1 MKIIVTTI
9 VLAWAVLSGVWTEAA
24 TPLSYQ
30 LTVAAG
36 NHDRSNVPVCAVLS
50 EGQQQA
56 NLRPVDLAAVK
67 SVKLTDAAGKLLPAQ
82 LAAPGLCNQPAA
94 GSGRVVR
101 ELHFIVPSLKKG
113 ETLKLT
119 AVLSPEAPAAK
130 GFAWQDA
137 PGDHCDLS
145 YDGRPVLRYM
155 YKALDPKNR
164 EETYKVYHHVFDP
177 TGKLLVTKGP
187 GALYTHHRGLFF
199 GYCHITFDGG
209 KADTWGCGGGASETH
224 EKFLAQE
231 AGPVMGRH
239 LVSIAWRDGKGKA
252 FLTEQRELTAYNTPG
267 GTLIGFASRL
277 TTNGGKVKL
286 DGNAPHAGFQF
297 RAAREVSDKN
307 AKQTYYLRPDP
318 KAEKG
323 KARASAMNLPWDA
336 MSFVLDGNRYTVVYL
351 DKPTNP
357 KPAEYNERDYGRFG
371 SYFKYELDEGKD
383 LLCNYRVWLQA
394 GEMTVPQAA
403 ALSADFVEPMEVK

>member
-1 MKIIVTTI
+1 
-9 VLAWAVLSGVWTEAA
+9 
-24 TPLSYQ
+24 

-36 NHDRSNVPVCAVLS
+36 NHDRSNVPVCKVLL
-50 EGQQQA
+50 EAQQQGNA
-56 NLRPVDLAAVK
+56 RPADLAAAK
-67 SVKLTDAAGKLLPAQ
+67 SVKLTDAAGMSLPAQ
-82 LAAPGLCNQPAA
+82 LSAPGLCNQPAA
-94 GSGRVVR
+94 GAGKIVR

-119 AVLSPEAPAAK
+119 AALSPDAPAAK
-130 GFAWQDA
+130 GFAWKDA
-137 PGDHCDLS
+137 PGEECDLS
-145 YDGRPVLRYM
+145 FDGRPMLRYM

-177 TGKLLVTKGP
+177 AGKVLVTKGP
-187 GALYTHHRGLFF
+187 GGLYTHHRGLFF
-199 GYCHITFDGG
+199 GYCAISHDGG
-209 KADTWGCGGGASETH
+209 KTDTWGCGGNASQTH

-231 AGPVMGRH
+231 TGPVMGRH

-277 TTNGGKVKL
+277 TTTGGKVKL

-297 RAAREVSDKN
+297 RAAREVGEKY
-307 AKQTYYLRPDP
+307 AKETRYLRPDP

-323 KARASAMNLPWDA
+323 PARASAMDLAWDA
-336 MSFVLDGNRYTVVYL
+336 MSFLVADKRYTMLYL

-371 SYFKYELDEGKD
+371 SFFKYELDEGKD
-383 LLCNYRVWLQA
+383 LLCDYRVWLQE
-394 GEMTVPQAA
+394 GEMTLPQAA
-403 ALSADFVEPMEVK
+403 ALSADFVEPIEVK